1 MLQDYLIKI
10 AGHSQAKFFKF
21 INYDHNVVLWY
32 KSSFLQ
38 TSWQGLFS
46 DSTKSILIFS
56 DVPSHNIIPE
66 IILSK
71 ELDNELIETLLK
83 NPNITCYFALQNTTF
98 FCSTK
103 ISMLIFVKLL
113 YRQ

>member
-1 MLQDYLIKI
+1 MLQGYFIKI

-21 INYDHNVVLWY
+21 ISYDHNVALWY

-38 TSWQGLFS
+38 SSWQGLSS
-46 DSTKSILIFS
+46 DSIKGILIFS
-56 DVPSHNIIPE
+56 DVPSHDIIPK

-83 NPNITCYFALQNTTF
+83 NPNIACYFALQNTTF

-103 ISMLIFVKLL
+103 IKYVDF
-113 YRQ
+113 Y